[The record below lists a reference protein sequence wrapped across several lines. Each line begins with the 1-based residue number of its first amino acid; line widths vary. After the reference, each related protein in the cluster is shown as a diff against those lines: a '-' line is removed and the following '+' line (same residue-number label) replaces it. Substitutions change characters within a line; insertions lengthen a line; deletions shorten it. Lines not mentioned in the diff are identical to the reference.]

1 MSTYSNLKIQ
11 LIGTGELP
19 GTWGTATNVNW
30 GSTGGGIEQAVV
42 GMATISSGFTGTPL
56 TLTLTLTD
64 TAEAQNARALV
75 LNLTQSLGSA
85 GTLNVPAIQKPY
97 MVINSTG
104 QTVTVKVSGQTGVA
118 VPTGTRTFLYNNGT
132 DVGVFFNYVPSLT
145 LGAALPV
152 ASGGTGVTSLGSG
165 VVTWM
170 QTPSS
175 ANLAAAVTD
184 ETGSGAL
191 VFATSPTLVT
201 PTLGVATA
209 TSVNKVAITAPAT
222 GSTLTIADGKTA
234 TVSNTLTFTGTDSS
248 SVAFGAGGTVAYTGG
263 TLAQFASTTSSQLAG
278 VISDETGSGALVFAN
293 TPTLVTPVLG
303 AATAT
308 SINKVA
314 LTAPA
319 SAATLTLADG
329 STLALAGAF
338 NVTFTATG
346 ATNVTL
352 PTSGTLATLAGSE
365 TLTNKTLT
373 SPVIS
378 AISNT
383 GTITLPTSTTTL
395 VGRDTTDTLT
405 NKSISGSTNTLSNIA
420 NASLTNSSITINGS
434 AVSLGGSITVTGATS
449 STLTIGTGLSGVS
462 FNGSSP
468 VTIAIDSTVATLTG
482 SQTLTNKTIN
492 GSNNTITNVSL
503 TSGVTGTLP
512 AGNGGTGITSLG
524 SGIATWL
531 GTPSSANLAS
541 AVTDETG
548 TGALVFASSPTLTT
562 PRLAGSSTGYSS
574 FASSNTSATNYTIT
588 FPAENMTVGFRNIPN
603 AGTKTSSYT
612 LASTDIGKY
621 VQTNSGGSIV
631 IPNSTFSD
639 TVAINA
645 GDAITIFNNN
655 SSTMTITVNTTTGYI
670 SGSTVNKGG
679 GGTVSLAAYGIVTIL
694 FYSSTAC
701 VLSGSVT

>member
-42 GMATISSGFTGTPL
+42 GMATISSGFTGSPL

-132 DVGVFFNYVPSLT
+132 DVGVFFNYIPSLT

-152 ASGGTGVTSLGSG
+152 ASGGTGVQTLGSG

-184 ETGSGAL
+184 ETGSGSL

-209 TSVNKVAITAPAT
+209 TSLNKV
-222 GSTLTIADGKTA
+222 
-234 TVSNTLTFTGTDSS
+234 TV
-248 SVAFGAGGTVAYTGG
+248 
-263 TLAQFASTTSSQLAG
+263 
-278 VISDETGSGALVFAN
+278 
-293 TPTLVTPVLG
+293 
-303 AATAT
+303 
-308 SINKVA
+308 
-314 LTAPA
+314 TAPA
-319 SAATLTLADG
+319 SSATLTLANG
-329 STLALAGAF
+329 SSLITSGANSLTL
-338 NVTFTATG
+338 TTTG

-352 PTSGTLATLAGSE
+352 PTSGTLATTTGSVASLSFGTTGLTPNSATAGAITVAGTLVPANGGTGVANGANNTITFTGNYSLGLTLSNNTALTLPTTGTVATLAGSE
-365 TLTNKTLT
+365 TLTNKT
-373 SPVIS
+373 
-378 AISNT
+378 
-383 GTITLPTSTTTL
+383 
-395 VGRDTTDTLT
+395 
-405 NKSISGSTNTLSNIA
+405 ISGGSNTLSNIA
-420 NASLTNSSITINGS
+420 NASLTNSSVTFNGVAVALGASGTIT
-434 AVSLGGSITVTGATS
+434 A
-449 STLTIGTGLSGVS
+449 STTNALTIGTGLSGAA

-482 SQTLTNKTIN
+482 PQTLINKTIN

-562 PRLAGSSTGYSS
+562 PRLAGSSSGYSS
-574 FASSNTSATNYTIT
+574 FASANSSATNYTIT
-588 FPAENMTVGFRNIPN
+588 FPAENMTVGYRNIPN
-603 AGTKTSSYT
+603 VGTKSSSYQ
-612 LASTDIGKY
+612 LATGDVGKY
-621 VQTNSGGSIV
+621 VQVTSGGSITV
-631 IPNSTFSD
+631 PNSTFAD
-639 TVAINA
+639 

-655 SSTMTITVNTTTGYI
+655 SSGMTITLNTTTAFI
-670 SGSTVNKGG
+670 SGSTTAKGG
-679 GGTVSLAAYGIVTIL
+679 GGTVTLAAYGVVTIL
-694 FYSSTAC
+694 FYSATAC

>member
-85 GTLNVPAIQKPY
+85 GVLNVPAIQKPY

-209 TSVNKVAITAPAT
+209 TSLNKVAITAPAT

-248 SVAFGAGGTVAYTGG
+248 SVAFGAGGTVAYTSG

-308 SINKVA
+308 SINKVT

-338 NVTFTATG
+338 SVTFTATG
-346 ATNVTL
+346 TTSVTL

-365 TLTNKTLT
+365 TLTNKTINLT
-373 SPVIS
+373 
-378 AISNT
+378 NN
-383 GTITLPTSTTTL
+383 
-395 VGRDTTDTLT
+395 TLT
-405 NKSISGSTNTLSNIA
+405 
-420 NASLTNSSITINGS
+420 
-434 AVSLGGSITVTGATS
+434 ATS
-449 STLTIGTGLSGVS
+449 AQL
-462 FNGSSP
+462 
-468 VTIAIDSTVATLTG
+468 AT
-482 SQTLTNKTIN
+482 
-492 GSNNTITNVSL
+492 
-503 TSGVTGTLP
+503 
-512 AGNGGTGITSLG
+512 
-524 SGIATWL
+524 
-531 GTPSSANLAS
+531 

-548 TGALVFASSPTLTT
+548 SGSLVFATSPTLTT

-574 FASSNTSATNYTIT
+574 FASANSSATNYTIT
-588 FPAENMTVGFRNIPN
+588 FPAENMTVGYVNTPIN
-603 AGTKTSSYT
+603 SKSADYT
-612 LASTDIGKY
+612 LVLTDAGK
-621 VQTNSGGSIV
+621 TIFH
-631 IPNSTFSD
+631 P
-639 TVAINA
+639 A
-645 GDAITIFNNN
+645 GDASRVYTIPAGGSVDYPLGTVLTFVNLSTNAVTISITTDTLYFGG
-655 SSTMTITVNTTTGYI
+655 VGTTG
-670 SGSTVNKGG
+670 SRT
-679 GGTVSLAAYGIVTIL
+679 
-694 FYSSTAC
+694 
-701 VLSGSVT
+701 LSGYGVATAMYVSGTSPRLWIITGTGLS

>member
-42 GMATISSGFTGTPL
+42 GMATISSGFTGSPL

-64 TAEAQNARALV
+64 SAEAQNARALV

-104 QTVTVKVSGQTGVA
+104 QTVTVKVSGQTGIA

-132 DVGVFFNYVPSLT
+132 DVGVFLNYLNSLT
-145 LGAALPV
+145 LGTDLAV
-152 ASGGTGVTSLGSG
+152 ADGGTGLSSGTSGGIPYFSATTTMASSAALAANAIVIGGGAG
-165 VVTWM
+165 VAPSTTSTAAGILSWI

-184 ETGSGAL
+184 ETGSGSL

-209 TSVNKVAITAPAT
+209 TSLNNV
-222 GSTLTIADGKTA
+222 
-234 TVSNTLTFTGTDSS
+234 TV
-248 SVAFGAGGTVAYTGG
+248 
-263 TLAQFASTTSSQLAG
+263 
-278 VISDETGSGALVFAN
+278 
-293 TPTLVTPVLG
+293 
-303 AATAT
+303 
-308 SINKVA
+308 
-314 LTAPA
+314 TAPA
-319 SAATLTLADG
+319 SSATLTLANG
-329 STLALAGAF
+329 SSLITSGANSLTL
-338 NVTFTATG
+338 TTTG

-352 PTSGTLATLAGSE
+352 PTSGTLATTAGSVASVSFGTTGLTPNSATTGAITVAGTLVPANGGTGVANGANNTITFTGNYSLGLTLSNNTALTLPTTGTVATLAGSE

-383 GTITLPTSTTTL
+383 GTLTLPTASTTL

-405 NKSISGSTNTLSNIA
+405 NKSISGSANTLSNIA
-420 NASLTNSSITINGS
+420 NASLTNSSVTFNGVAVALGASGTITAANPNALTVSTGLQLNSGTTYDGS
-434 AVSLGGSITVTGATS
+434 AAR
-449 STLTIGTGLSGVS
+449 TISV
-462 FNGSSP
+462 
-468 VTIAIDSTVATLTG
+468 DSTVATLTG
-482 SQTLTNKTIN
+482 TQTLTNKTIN
-492 GSNNTITNVSL
+492 LSSNTL
-503 TSGVTGTLP
+503 T
-512 AGNGGTGITSLG
+512 ATS
-524 SGIATWL
+524 AQ
-531 GTPSSANLAS
+531 LAS
-541 AVTDETG
+541 AVSDETG
-548 TGALVFASSPTLTT
+548 SGSLVFATSPTLTT

-574 FASSNTSATNYTIT
+574 FASANSSATNYTIT
-588 FPAENMTVGFRNIPN
+588 FPAENMTVGYRNIPN
-603 AGTKTSSYT
+603 VGTKSSSYQ
-612 LASTDIGKY
+612 LATGDVGKY
-621 VQTNSGGSIV
+621 VQVTSGGSITV
-631 IPNSTFSD
+631 PNSTFAD
-639 TVAINA
+639 

-655 SSTMTITVNTTTGYI
+655 SSGMTITLNTTTAYI
-670 SGSTVNKGG
+670 SGSTVAKGG
-679 GGTVSLAAYGIVTIL
+679 GGTVTVAAYGIASIL

-701 VLSGSVT
+701 VVSGSVT